1 VRPRAL
7 IAVAALLLAACSRG
21 PGAVDGE
28 PTPGQ
33 GLAAQVAS
41 YELVAGEENRLIV
54 GLLTE
59 ENRLLAGGEVEFS
72 FAFLGTE
79 ESPESERAG
88 ETTATFLPLPGQEGT
103 TLPTRPTIV
112 SPAEARGVYRAEG
125 VTFDRA
131 GFYQV
136 EVRADLGA
144 GDVRTATAA
153 FEVVAEPVYPAPGD
167 RAQRTENLTIG
178 SEAPPEAIDSRAGLE
193 GGVPDRELHRNTI
206 AEAIRAGRPALV
218 VFATPV
224 YCVSRFCGP
233 VTDMVAELA
242 ADYGDHAD
250 FIHVEIW
257 ADFQEGAINEAAA
270 DWLLREDDLQEPWVF
285 LIGADG
291 RIAARWDNVA
301 TRAEI
306 EPLLRDLPAGG

>member
-1 VRPRAL
+1 MRLRL
-7 IAVAALLLAACSRG
+7 TIAASALLLAACSRG
-21 PGAVDGE
+21 PAADGE
-28 PTPGQ
+28 PTPRQ

-59 ENRLLAGGEVEFS
+59 ENRLIAGGDVGFR
-72 FAFLGTE
+72 FTFLGTE
-79 ESPESERAG
+79 ESSESEPAG

-103 TLPTRPTIV
+103 TLPARPTIV

-125 VTFDRA
+125 VTFDRP

-153 FEVVAEPVYPAPGD
+153 FEVVAEPAYPAPGD
-167 RAQRTENLTIG
+167 RAPRTENLTLA
-178 SEAPPEAIDSRAGLE
+178 SKPPEAIDSRAGLE
-193 GGVPDRELHRNTI
+193 GGVPDRDLHRITI
-206 AEAIRAGRPALV
+206 AEAIRRGRPALV

-224 YCVSRFCGP
+224 YCVSQFCGP
-233 VTDMVAELA
+233 VTDMVAALA
-242 ADYGDHAD
+242 RDYRGVAE

-257 ADFQEGAINEAAA
+257 RNFQQQSINRAAA
-270 DWLLREDDLQEPWVF
+270 EWLLRNDNLTEPWIF
-285 LIGADG
+285 LIGQDG
-291 RIAARWDNVA
+291 RILARWDNVA
-301 TRAEI
+301 TREEI
-306 EPLLRDLPAGG
+306 EPWLERLR